1 MHIGVVAPEYP
12 PELGGMQTYAI
23 EFVRALAARGHAVT
37 VFTRIGPE
45 GGPVVPGVD
54 VCRVLRERRHADRA
68 ILATP
73 GIDAW
78 HVMNACYA
86 WVAAET
92 SPVVVSVHGNDFL
105 DPYLPVER
113 PPLGRIP
120 FFWKSDS
127 LRPQL
132 EYWLARPLTRYSVA
146 RNLPRA
152 RAILANSRY
161 TADTLIARVPACR
174 GKVIPAMV
182 GVSPAFFEAQA
193 EPRPHPHSE
202 LVTVC
207 RLDERRKN
215 IDRVLRALAE
225 LAPRYAFRYRIVGE
239 GTRRAELQALAVALG
254 IADRVEFTGRLSF
267 EALRTALARADLFVL
282 AASIEPGSHEG
293 FGIAYIEANA
303 TGTPVLAARLA
314 GAAEAVDEGK
324 SGLFVEDTEVGT
336 LAEALQRVLSGEL
349 HFDPDACRAFARRF
363 SWDHVVEHAL
373 PFYAPDAPCS
383 ELARTTAPRAG

>member
-23 EFVRALAARGHAVT
+23 EFARALVARGHTVT
-37 VFTRIGPE
+37 VFTRFGTE
-45 GGPVVPGVD
+45 GGPAVPGVT
-54 VCRVLRERRHADRA
+54 VRRVLRERRHVDRA

-86 WVAAET
+86 WVAAEA
-92 SPVVVSVHGNDFL
+92 SPVVISVHGNDFL
-105 DPYLPVER
+105 DPYLAVER

-127 LRPQL
+127 LRPRL
-132 EYWLARPLTRYSVA
+132 EYALARSLTRRSVV
-146 RNLPRA
+146 RNLPHA
-152 RAILANSRY
+152 RAILANSRF
-161 TADTLIARVPACR
+161 TADALLARVPACR

-182 GVSPAFFEAQA
+182 GVSPEFFEAQA
-193 EPRPHPHSE
+193 EPRPHPDPE

-215 IDRVLRALAE
+215 IDRVLRALAQ

-239 GTRRAELQALAVALG
+239 GARRAELQALAVELG

-267 EALRTALARADLFVL
+267 ETLRTALARADLFVL
-282 AASIEPGSHEG
+282 AASIESGSHEG

-324 SGLFVEDTEVGT
+324 SGLFVDDTEVSS
-336 LAEALQRVLSGEL
+336 LADALERVLSGAL
-349 HFDPDACRAFARRF
+349 HFDPEACRAFARRF
-363 SWDHVVEHAL
+363 SWDSVVEQAL
-373 PFYAPDAPCS
+373 PFYGPDKPCGK
-383 ELARTTAPRAG
+383 LTGTTAVRAG